1 MDIIFSLIGILFL
14 LAILAGFVFIAIFI
28 ARKVGLLAKSA
39 INDIEA
45 EQGTVKS
52 YLADLKHLNKS
63 LIFRFGIISLLV
75 VLMNSPLSMVSH
87 VVDERNQLY
96 SEVLYGI
103 ANTWGHTQKLQGPA
117 LLIPYTEKFTTIKI
131 LTDKD
136 GNERKVNNT
145 TYEHHTAI
153 ILPEDLKI
161 DADLLSK
168 TLNRGIY
175 DALVYT
181 ADLSVTGSFQ
191 RPDIASLSNH
201 IDEIHWDRAWLT
213 LGISDTQA
221 INKVSS
227 LNWESNQQGI
237 TNIDFEPGTR
247 IVDAIPSGFHAA
259 IDLSEK
265 DISLADVRYTFS
277 LNIDVNGSQGFYFTP
292 FGKVTDVTIRSDW
305 PHPSFQGNVL
315 PNQRQVEDSGFNA
328 NWSVPNLARNYPQ
341 LWTLSKQ
348 KFNLDEFS
356 AGVNLF
362 ESVSLYSKITRA
374 IKYGSLFFILTY
386 ITFLI
391 FELAIG
397 KRLHI
402 VQYGIIGLALS
413 MFYLT
418 LLSMAE
424 HAGFFRAYLSAAS
437 LIITMV
443 SLYVFAAIRSIGS
456 TAIIGLLLSGL
467 YYMLYTMLKLEEHAL
482 LSGTVLLLVVLAV
495 MMYLTRNIGKEKA

>member
-28 ARKVGLLAKSA
+28 ARKIGLMTRPAV
-39 INDIEA
+39 DGIETNQDA
-45 EQGTVKS
+45 VKN
-52 YLADLKHLNKS
+52 YFTDLKHLNKS
-63 LIFRFGIISLLV
+63 LVFRFGTITFLV
-75 VLMNSPLSMVSH
+75 ILMNSPLSMVSD

-96 SEVLYGI
+96 TDVLYGI

-117 LLIPYTEKFTTIKI
+117 LLVPYTEKYNSVKV

-145 TYEHHTAI
+145 IYQHHTAI
-153 ILPEDLKI
+153 ILPEELKI

-181 ADLSVTGSFQ
+181 ADLNISGSFQ
-191 RPDIASLSNH
+191 RPDISSLSNH

-227 LNWESNQQGI
+227 LHWETEQQSTI
-237 TNIDFEPGTR
+237 DVDFEPGTR
-247 IVDAIPSGFHAA
+247 IIDAISNGFHAP
-259 IDLSEK
+259 IDLSEH
-265 DISLADVRYTFS
+265 DGSVTDTRYIFS
-277 LNIDVNGSQGFYFTP
+277 LNINTNGSQGFYFAP
-292 FGKVTDVTIRSDW
+292 FGKVTDVIIQSDW

-315 PNQRQVEDSGFNA
+315 PDQRQVEDTGFNA
-328 NWSVPNLARNYPQ
+328 SWSVPNLARNYPQ
-341 LWTLSKQ
+341 IWTLGEQ
-348 KFNLDEFS
+348 EFNLDEFS

-362 ESVSLYSKITRA
+362 ESVSLYSKVTRA

-402 VQYGIIGLALS
+402 IQYGIIGLALS

-437 LIITMV
+437 LIISMV
-443 SLYVFAAIRSIGS
+443 SLYVYAAIRSVAS
-456 TAIIGLLLSGL
+456 TAIVSILLTGL

-482 LSGTVLLLVVLAV
+482 LSGTILLLIVLAV
-495 MMYLTRNIGKEKA
+495 MMYLTRNIGKEKT

>member
-28 ARKVGLLAKSA
+28 ARKIGLIAKSA
-39 INDIEA
+39 VNEIGT

-52 YLADLKHLNKS
+52 YLADLKHLNQS

-75 VLMNSPLSMVSH
+75 VLMNSPLSMVSD

-175 DALVYT
+175 NALVYT

-201 IDEIHWDRAWLT
+201 LDEIHWDRAWLT
-213 LGISDTQA
+213 LGIS
-221 INKVSS
+221 S
-227 LNWESNQQGI
+227 
-237 TNIDFEPGTR
+237 
-247 IVDAIPSGFHAA
+247 
-259 IDLSEK
+259 
-265 DISLADVRYTFS
+265 
-277 LNIDVNGSQGFYFTP
+277 
-292 FGKVTDVTIRSDW
+292 
-305 PHPSFQGNVL
+305 
-315 PNQRQVEDSGFNA
+315 
-328 NWSVPNLARNYPQ
+328 
-341 LWTLSKQ
+341 
-348 KFNLDEFS
+348 
-356 AGVNLF
+356 
-362 ESVSLYSKITRA
+362 
-374 IKYGSLFFILTY
+374 
-386 ITFLI
+386 
-391 FELAIG
+391 
-397 KRLHI
+397 
-402 VQYGIIGLALS
+402 
-413 MFYLT
+413 
-418 LLSMAE
+418 
-424 HAGFFRAYLSAAS
+424 
-437 LIITMV
+437 
-443 SLYVFAAIRSIGS
+443 
-456 TAIIGLLLSGL
+456 
-467 YYMLYTMLKLEEHAL
+467 
-482 LSGTVLLLVVLAV
+482 
-495 MMYLTRNIGKEKA
+495 